1 MNSSPITSTSS
12 TTHRPAAAL
21 APVHELQLT
30 SSLAA
35 PRPYFATEWSAPL
48 ARRRLLLLSYHFAP
62 SGATG
67 ALRWQKFARVLAEQG
82 WGLDVV
88 AVDPS
93 ELAHVEVERYQDLP
107 PGLRAYGVREERILA
122 ERTIEGMWHMVRRLG
137 SGGQARPSSPVPA
150 VSPPSRPRPSSFVR
164 EEIDWSLLHRDG
176 WRRAYFAWIEFARE
190 RAWARRAA
198 EVAGSVVE
206 PGVHRCV
213 VTCGPGHLVH
223 EAGQA
228 VAAAAELPL
237 VLDMRDP
244 WSLQRRV
251 PEHLASPLHFHLAAT
266 AERRVVDQASL
277 IVMNTPLAAESMARA
292 YPGKRVISVL
302 NGFDE
307 EPLPPIPARTRFVVG
322 FAGTIYLDR
331 DPRLLF
337 RAAARVVRE
346 LALTPAEFGLEFIGD
361 AASYGGVTLEDLA
374 AREGIDGFVRSG
386 PTRPRREAMAFLAE
400 ASVLLSLP
408 QDSALSV
415 PSKIFEYLRFPASL
429 LALAE
434 PGSATA
440 QLLAGTGVDVVEPS
454 DVEGMAAVLRRCFQA
469 FAAGERPS
477 PPLRDAAL
485 SRRSQAA
492 RLLAALEN
500 LDE

>member
-1 MNSSPITSTSS
+1 MSSSPITSTPS
-12 TTHRPAAAL
+12 TTHRPSAAPSPL
-21 APVHELQLT
+21 HEPQLT
-30 SSLAA
+30 SALPA
-35 PRPYFATEWSAPL
+35 PRPYFATKWSAPL
-48 ARRRLLLLSYHFAP
+48 ARRRLLLISYHFSP
-62 SGATG
+62 SAATG
-67 ALRWQKFARVLAEQG
+67 ALRWQKFAPILAERG

-88 AVDPS
+88 ALDPS
-93 ELAHVEVERYQDLP
+93 ELGHAEVDRYQDLP
-107 PGLRAYGVREERILA
+107 PGLRAYGVCEKRILA
-122 ERTIEGMWHMVRRLG
+122 ERTIEGMWHMVRRLRTRR
-137 SGGQARPSSPVPA
+137 QPRPSSPVPA
-150 VSPPSRPRPSSFVR
+150 GPPLSTLRPSSFVR
-164 EEIDWSLLHRDG
+164 EEIDWRLLHRDG
-176 WRRAYFAWIEFARE
+176 WRRAYFSWIEFARE

-198 EVAGSVVE
+198 EVAGAVVE
-206 PGVHRCV
+206 PGVHRFV

-223 EAGQA
+223 EAGLA
-228 VAAAAELPL
+228 VAATAELPL

-251 PEHLASPLHFHLAAT
+251 PEHLASPLYFHLAAS
-266 AERRVVDQASL
+266 AEKRVVDQASL
-277 IVMNTPLAAESMARA
+277 IVMNTPLAADRMALA
-292 YPGKRVISVL
+292 YPGKQVISVL

-307 EPLPPIPARTRFVVG
+307 EPLPPIPARRRFVVA

-386 PTRPRREAMAFLAE
+386 PPRPRREAMAFLAE

-408 QDSALSV
+408 QDSELSV
-415 PSKIFEYLRFPASL
+415 PSKIFEYLRFPASI

-440 QLLAGTGVDVVEPS
+440 QLLAGTGVDVVEPN
-454 DVEGMAAVLRRCFQA
+454 DVEGMATVLRRCFQDY
-469 FAAGERPS
+469 AAGQRPS
-477 PPLRDAAL
+477 PPVPDAAL
-485 SRRSQAA
+485 SRRRQAG
-492 RLLAALEN
+492 RLLEALES